1 MPNETA
7 LAIAS
12 HPDDIE
18 LMMGGTFALLGKA
31 GLELHYMNIAN
42 GSMGTDSETRESIIA
57 RRTEESRAAAA
68 MLGATFHDP
77 LVDDL
82 DVYYDRTLPRKVG
95 AVIREVKPRIMLVQ
109 SPQDYME
116 DHTNACRLSV
126 SAAFFRGMFNYVT
139 DPPRSPWGGSVTIY
153 HALPWGL
160 RDPLRRAISAG
171 CYVNIASV
179 LKLKRDA
186 LACHLSQKIWLDVS
200 QGLDS
205 YLIAMD
211 RMAEQVGRM
220 SRVFTHA
227 EGWRRH
233 LHLGFCGEK
242 DDPLT
247 DVLGEL
253 AHVCAEYEAELDGPL
268 K

>member
-1 MPNETA
+1 MPDNA
-7 LAIAS
+7 VLAIAS

-31 GLELHYMNIAN
+31 GFELHYMNIAN
-42 GSMGTDSETRESIIA
+42 GSMGTDRETRDSIIA
-57 RRTEESRAAAA
+57 RRTAESRAAAE
-68 MLGATFHDP
+68 MFGATFHEP

-82 DVYYDRTLPRKVG
+82 DVYYDRVLPRKVG

-116 DHTNACRLSV
+116 DHTNACRLAV

-139 DPPRSPWGGSVTIY
+139 DPPRSPWGGQMTIY

-160 RDPLRRAISAG
+160 RDPLRRVVRAG
-171 CYVNIASV
+171 LYVNVESV

-186 LACHLSQKIWLDVS
+186 LACHLSQKTWLDVS
-200 QGLDS
+200 QGMDS
-205 YLIAMD
+205 YLIAMEE
-211 RMAEQVGRM
+211 MAEKVGKM
-220 SRVFTHA
+220 SKVFTHA

-233 LHLGFCGEK
+233 VHMGFCGEH
-242 DDPLT
+242 DDPLR
-247 DVLGEL
+247 DALGSL
-253 AHVCAEYEAELDGPL
+253 AHVCEEYEAELNGPL
-268 K
+268 A